1 MIDLSPEAID
11 IRLRSAACLAEPLLA
26 AGLQVDRTRQQ
37 GGVDL
42 SPEAIDRRL
51 REVSELRAVCL
62 ELGRLRDR

>member
-11 IRLRSAACLAEPLLA
+11 IRLRSAACLAQPLLT
-26 AGLQVDRTRQQ
+26 LQPADHARHKA
-37 GGVDL
+37 GVDL